1 MKISK
6 TTIKDLK
13 RYDYREAVK
22 ADALE
27 LARTDFTDLENYW
40 NYDDLKESIYDSCMQ
55 SGSVT
60 GTGAGGRYTD
70 FYTASFYL
78 AGNWDLLRVAYL
90 ELGYG
95 SKEPPVEV
103 DIIERGACWCD
114 YLIRCYVLGEVL
126 DDIFK
131 ELGIDEHNRRFQ
143 MYQISEEEEGNND

>member
-1 MKISK
+1 MKISE

-40 NYDDLKESIYDSCMQ
+40 NYDDLKESIYDGCMQ
-55 SGSVT
+55 SDSVT
-60 GTGAGGRYTD
+60 GNGAKGRYTD

-95 SKEPPVEV
+95 LKNSPVKV
-103 DIIERGACWCD
+103 DIIEKGACWCD
-114 YLIRCYVLGEVL
+114 CLIRCYVLGEVL

-131 ELGIDEHNRRFQ
+131 ELDIDEHDRRFQ
-143 MYQISEEEEGNND
+143 MYQTLDEEEDND